1 MIAITREVSPSIA
14 RAELT
19 HLERTPIDYPRA
31 VAQHEDYCDALRALD
46 VEVRMLPG
54 DAAYPDCVFVEDTAI
69 VLPELAIITR
79 PGAPSRR
86 GETAVMAEALAEL
99 RPLVAI
105 EAPGTIDGGDVL
117 LLGRTLYIGRSER
130 TNDEAIAQV
139 RGFVGP
145 HGYEVVPVDFHGA
158 LHLKTAATRVSDDS
172 LVINPEWVDR
182 SVFRGWRT
190 IACHPDEPF
199 AANALVIGVT
209 VIGSAQYPRTLDRI
223 QRVASVMAVD
233 STELAKAEGGVTCC
247 SILL

>member
-19 HLERTPIDYPRA
+19 HLERLPIDYPRA
-31 VAQHEDYCDALRALD
+31 VAQHEDYCDALRELD
-46 VEVRMLPG
+46 VEVRVLPA

-69 VLPELAIITR
+69 VLDELAIITR
-79 PGAPSRR
+79 PGAASRR
-86 GETAVMAEALAEL
+86 GETSVMAEALAPL
-99 RPLVAI
+99 RTLVTI

-117 LLGRTLYIGRSER
+117 HLGRTLYIGRSDR
-130 TNDEAIAQV
+130 TNDDAIAQV
-139 RGFVGP
+139 AKLVQP
-145 HGYEVVPVDFHGA
+145 HGYEVVPVTFHGA
-158 LHLKTAATRVSDDS
+158 LHLKTAATRVSEDS

-182 SVFRGWRT
+182 SIFRGFRT

-199 AANALVIGVT
+199 AANALMIGPT
-209 VIGSAQYPRTLDRI
+209 VIGSAQYPRTLDRL
-223 QRVASVMAVD
+223 QRVASVMAID

>member
-14 RAELT
+14 HAELT
-19 HLERTPIDYPRA
+19 HLARTPIDYPRA
-31 VAQHEDYCDALRALD
+31 MAQHEDYLDALRALD
-46 VEVRMLPG
+46 VEVRSLPA
-54 DAAYPDCVFVEDTAI
+54 DPAFPDCVFVEDTAI
-69 VLPELAIITR
+69 VLGELAIITR

-86 GETAVMAEALAEL
+86 GETAAMAEALASL
-99 RPLVAI
+99 RPLVAV
-105 EAPGTIDGGDVL
+105 EAPATIDGGDVL

-130 TNDEAIAQV
+130 TNDEGIAQV
-139 RGFVGP
+139 RRFVEP
-145 HGYEVVPVDFHGA
+145 HGYDVVPVEFHGA

-182 SVFRGWRT
+182 TVFRGWRT

-199 AANALVIGVT
+199 AANALMIGPT

-223 QRVASVMAVD
+223 QRVASVIAID